1 MRTKEKKAS
10 LEKKA
15 PLEKR
20 KSLNRSLQAMSVI
33 PLLVLGLVITLFSYG
48 TVEAAMHAEIHTEL
62 KNITDSV
69 LLAYDLLYPGD
80 YTLVGNEAY
89 VLKKGDQVL
98 NGDYSIIDNIKADT
112 LTEITIF
119 YQETRFLT
127 TICDDDGLRIVGTT
141 VNPKILNDVLRKG
154 EPQFYLNIAIGGE
167 RYFGYYAP
175 IINSDGQA
183 VGMVYAGRPRAQVN
197 AAIGRAVLPI
207 ILIALCSMVIVS
219 LITSSYA
226 HKLISCLQK
235 IKKFLSGVSA
245 GNLMEQLDTN
255 VLKRGDELSDIGYS
269 ALYMQRSIRALVEQD
284 ALTGLHNRPSAEN
297 RLAQIQEQAEANGTH
312 FVVALGNIDYF
323 KKINNTYG
331 NACGDLVL
339 KQIATALKEA
349 LGIKGFVAR
358 WGGEEFILV
367 YDKTELDVAL
377 KETEGI
383 LDKVRDLAITFEEET
398 LQVTMTFG
406 LAESDGTLPLKDLL
420 KTADD
425 NLRKGK
431 RSGKNRIVA

>member
-1 MRTKEKKAS
+1 MHTKGEKTSLEKKAS
-10 LEKKA
+10 LGKKG
-15 PLEKR
+15 
-20 KSLNRSLQAMSVI
+20 SLNRSLQAMSVV
-33 PLLVLGLVITLFSYG
+33 PLLILGLIITLFSYG
-48 TVEAAMHAEIHTEL
+48 TVETAMHAEIHTEL
-62 KNITDSV
+62 KNIADSV

-80 YTLVGNEAY
+80 YTLEGNEVY
-89 VLKKGDQVL
+89 DLKKGDQVL
-98 NGDYSIIDNIKADT
+98 NGDYTIIDNIKADT
-112 LTEITIF
+112 LTEITVF
-119 YQETRFLT
+119 YQDTRFLT
-127 TICDDDGLRIVGTT
+127 TICDDDGVRIVGTT
-141 VNPKILNDVLRKG
+141 VNPKILNDVLRSG
-154 EPQFYLNIAIGGE
+154 EPHFYLNIAIGGE
-167 RYFGYYAP
+167 RYLGYYAP

-183 VGMVYAGRPRAQVN
+183 VGMVYAGRPRAQV
-197 AAIGRAVLPI
+197 ITVIRRAVLPI
-207 ILIALCSMVIVS
+207 ILIALCSMVVVS

-226 HKLISCLQK
+226 RKLISCLQK
-235 IKKFLSGVSA
+235 IKKFLSGVSG
-245 GNLMEQLDTN
+245 GNLTEQLDTS

-269 ALYMQRSIRALVEQD
+269 ALYMQRSIRTLIEQD
-284 ALTGLHNRPSAEN
+284 ALTELHNRPSAEN
-297 RLAQIQEQAEANGTH
+297 RLAQMQAQAEENGTH

-339 KQIATALKEA
+339 KQVAATLKEA

-367 YDKTELDVAL
+367 YDKRELDTAV
-377 KETEGI
+377 KETELV
-383 LDKVRDLAITFEEET
+383 LDKIRDLAITFEEET

-406 LAESDGTLPLKDLL
+406 LAESDGTMPLKELL